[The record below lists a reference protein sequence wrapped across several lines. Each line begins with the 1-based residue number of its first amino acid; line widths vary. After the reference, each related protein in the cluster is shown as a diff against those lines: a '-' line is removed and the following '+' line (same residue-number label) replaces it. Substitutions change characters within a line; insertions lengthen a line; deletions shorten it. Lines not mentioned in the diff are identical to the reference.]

1 LRVWVELKGP
11 LAFLAGGERFPLD
24 LEEGADVLTAIRAL
38 CEERPELSSAIF
50 DAETGDPRTNFLI
63 LLDGR
68 DVDVLSGLATRLG
81 EGQVLTLVP
90 LIRL

>member
-1 LRVWVELKGP
+1 LRVKVELKGP
-11 LAFLAGGERFPLD
+11 LAFLAGEDELFLE

-38 CEERPELSSAIF
+38 CERHPELSTAIF

-68 DVDVLSGLATRLG
+68 DVDVLVGLATPLYDG
-81 EGQVLTLVP
+81 GVLTLIP

>member
-1 LRVWVELKGP
+1 VRIEIELKGP
-11 LAFLAGGERFPLD
+11 LAFLAGGERFSIEVD
-24 LEEGADVLTAIRAL
+24 EGADVLTALKNL
-38 CEERPELSSAIF
+38 CEKCPDLSSAIF
-50 DAETGDPRTNFLI
+50 DADTGDPRTNILI

-68 DVDVLSGLATRLG
+68 DVDVLRGLATPLS